1 MMFAP
6 FWSENGYR
14 LYLFWSESREF
25 GNARPYLSFEFEMN
39 KKERELADSKLPACR
54 RLLFPLLHA
63 CNKGN
68 RRRLHAG
75 KFEMAFTKSFSWRSN
90 LSNDNI
96 TSAYIRSEKHFL
108 SEIGSRFGE
117 PGITPPQWIPRNT
130 SSSHPPKF
138 KGGPR
143 SLRAINHDTHVS
155 RKDKETIDQHE
166 LSEFR
171 PLKYSSLGATCFVN

>member
-1 MMFAP
+1 MFAP

-39 KKERELADSKLPACR
+39 KKERVI
-54 RLLFPLLHA
+54 
-63 CNKGN
+63 
-68 RRRLHAG
+68 G

-108 SEIGSRFGE
+108 SEIGSGFGE